1 MNLYLTSGTP
11 EFMEKLTRKHQNE
24 TMFLL
29 HGQGNSVALHESNKK
44 SVFATP
50 RKFEVIDG
58 EGSFEQRGF
67 WAFHNVPVMDESRPL
82 FENRI
87 EQAIAPLKSNDAL
100 IAYRVLRPI
109 KSEIYIVITQWAG
122 PASFEVWTKSE
133 SFTNGLAP
141 LLDSSSS
148 PTQNLFNAKTYLSTY
163 TAPQPEA

>member
-1 MNLYLTSGTP
+1 MNFYLTSGTP
-11 EFMEKLTRKHQNE
+11 EYMDKIVQKYSKEN
-24 TMFLL
+24 MILL
-29 HGQGNSVALHESNKK
+29 HGQGNSVVIHESDKK

-58 EGSFEQRGF
+58 EGAFEQRGF
-67 WAFHNVPVMDESRPL
+67 FAFHNVPVVDESRPL

-87 EQAIAPLKSNDAL
+87 VQAIAPLKTDDSL

-109 KSEIYIVITQWAG
+109 KSEIYMVITQWAG
-122 PASFEVWTKSE
+122 PASFDVWTNSA
-133 SFTNGLAP
+133 SFQNTLAP

-148 PTQNLFNAKTYLSTY
+148 ATQNLFNAKTYVSTY